1 MKRRQEAG
9 DRTQEVG
16 DKTKYHDALGTRTAT
31 VAPRWASWAS
41 SKLSTKGCFSR
52 APCTM
57 ARWTPLP
64 RPWMRRTSV
73 NPASWAAFTYS
84 ATTEGMSL
92 GWNAWRSNEDSMGT
106 RWATSSGYA
115 RTLCSVSCLRSPR
128 KSPGRPS
135 SGQSADTPGT
145 VRRATAS
152 ALRRRRA
159 PEAPRRPQGARLC
172 SRRTV
177 SQQGT
182 RRA

>member
-1 MKRRQEAG
+1 MKRRQETG
-9 DRTQEVG
+9 HRKEVDRSNQ
-16 DKTKYHDALGTRTAT
+16 DARGTRTAT

-52 APCTM
+52 AACTM
-57 ARWTPLP
+57 PRWTPFP
-64 RPWMRRTSV
+64 RPWIRRTAV

-92 GWNAWRSNEDSMGT
+92 GWNAWRSSEDSMGT

-115 RTLCSVSCLRSPR
+115 RTLPPVSCLLRPR

-145 VRRATAS
+145 VRRARAS

-159 PEAPRRPQGARLC
+159 PEAPRRRQRARRC
-172 SRRTV
+172 SRRTA
-177 SQQGT
+177 SRRGT
-182 RRA
+182 PRA